1 MYDGDQVTVKGVYTR
16 EANDELERYMNSK
29 ENFLTFGGKPSREPG
44 SDSIQAMFALTRI
57 LSTVNV
63 TPSDKITYK

>member
-1 MYDGDQVTVKGVYTR
+1 
-16 EANDELERYMNSK
+16 MNSK